1 MIQHTSWGEVAEW
14 YGSLLEEKSTFQ
26 RELILPN
33 LTSRMNIQKS
43 ETILDL
49 ACGEGFFS
57 REFYKRGAHVIGVD
71 ISKELIEIAR
81 KKLEQSKLSLKR
93 KIEFF
98 ASPASRLNFMNNLS
112 VDAVTIILAIQN
124 IENIKE
130 VLRECERVLKERGS
144 IFIVI
149 THPAFRVPKSSSWG
163 WENEKKIQYRR
174 IDAYMTEQ
182 KIPIE
187 MSPGKN
193 SSPYTLTFHR
203 PLQYYIKALK
213 KNNLCVA
220 DLEEWTSNKIS
231 TQGSRAGA
239 ENIARK
245 EIPLFLYME
254 ARKL

>member
-1 MIQHTSWGEVAEW
+1 MKQNTSWGEVAEW
-14 YGSLLEEKSTFQ
+14 YGSLLEEKGTFQ

-33 LTSRMNIQKS
+33 LTSRMNIQKG

-57 REFYKRGAHVIGVD
+57 REFYKRGADVIGVD
-71 ISKELIEIAR
+71 ISRELIEIAK
-81 KKLEQSKLSLKR
+81 KKLEPSKLSTKR

-98 ASPASRLNFMNNLS
+98 SSPASRLNFIKDYTE
-112 VDAVTIILAIQN
+112 DAITIILALQN
-124 IENIKE
+124 IENIRE
-130 VLRECERVLKERGS
+130 VLRECNRVLKDRGS
-144 IFIVI
+144 IFII
-149 THPAFRVPKSSSWG
+149 LTHPAFRIPKASSWG
-163 WENEKKIQYRR
+163 WDNTMQFRR

-187 MSPGKN
+187 MAPGKQ
-193 SSPYTLTFHR
+193 SSLNTLTFHR
-203 PLQYYIKALK
+203 PLQYYFKALK

-231 TQGSRAGA
+231 TQGPRAGA
-239 ENIARK
+239 ENFSRK

-254 ARKL
+254 CRKIA

>member
-1 MIQHTSWGEVAEW
+1 MKQDTSWGEVAEW
-14 YGSLLEEKSTFQ
+14 YGSLLDEKNTYQ

-33 LTSRMNIQKS
+33 LTSRMNIQKG

-57 REFYKRGAHVIGVD
+57 REFYKRGANVIGVD
-71 ISKELIEIAR
+71 ISRELIEIAK
-81 KKLEQSKLSLKR
+81 KKLEQNKLSTKR

-98 ASPASRLNFMNNLS
+98 TSPASRLNFIKDCT
-112 VDAVTIILAIQN
+112 VDAITIILALQN

-144 IFIVI
+144 IFII
-149 THPAFRVPKSSSWG
+149 MTHPAFRIPKASSWG
-163 WENEKKIQYRR
+163 WDKNTIQYRR
-174 IDAYMTEQ
+174 IDTYLTEQ

-187 MSPGKN
+187 MAPGKN
-193 SSPYTLTFHR
+193 SSQYTLTFHR
-203 PLQYYIKALK
+203 PLQYYFKAMK

-220 DLEEWTSNKIS
+220 DLEEWASNKIS
-231 TQGSRAGA
+231 AQGPRAGA
-239 ENIARK
+239 ENFSRK

-254 ARKL
+254 CKKTV

>member
-1 MIQHTSWGEVAEW
+1 MEQNTSWGEVAEW
-14 YGSLLEEKSTFQ
+14 YGSLLDEKGTYQ

-33 LTSRMNIQKS
+33 VTSRMNIQKG

-57 REFYKRGAHVIGVD
+57 REFYKRGANIIGVD
-71 ISKELIEIAR
+71 ISKELIDIA
-81 KKLEQSKLSLKR
+81 KKKILGMNLSPKR

-98 ASPASRLNFMNNLS
+98 ASPASRLNFIKNFT
-112 VDAVTIILAIQN
+112 VDTITIILALQN

-130 VLRECERVLKERGS
+130 VLRECFRVLKERGS
-144 IFIVI
+144 IFIVM

-163 WENEKKIQYRR
+163 WDNGKKIQYRR
-174 IDAYMTEQ
+174 TDAYMTEQ

-187 MSPGKN
+187 MAPGKQ
-193 SSPYTLTFHR
+193 SSLNTLTFHR
-203 PLQYYIKALK
+203 PLQYYFKALK
-213 KNNLCVA
+213 KNNFCVA

-231 TQGSRAGA
+231 VHGTRAGA

-245 EIPLFLYME
+245 EIPLFLFME